1 MFAKRISSVG
11 LIVSATLLFTLRL
24 SAQPQPP
31 EASADAV
38 FVVGHGAA
46 VMPLRGAVDII
57 AGEGS
62 IIGEVIADK
71 PYSAESITES
81 TQILGDG
88 NRITHTNRA
97 RLYRDSRG
105 RTRREHLLDGIGAW
119 QTAGDPVSMVMIN
132 DPVKDTSYFL
142 DPQAQTAREIKPFR
156 METMPLPPEGVPPQ
170 GANVAVH
177 RWISAAPA
185 DAGAAIETESYAD
198 DFQVDVGAEIGALTL
213 PPMAVTRAMPSPPMV
228 FGRFGSFPASAP
240 EATTEDLGEQ
250 VLEGVLAHGTRHT
263 QTIAAGAIGNELPI
277 EIVHEQWYSK
287 DIEAMVL
294 RRNFDPRFG
303 ETTYRLI
310 NVDRSEPSPELF
322 AIPQEYE
329 LQSEPNADV
338 RARRL
343 TGGPVSGVA
352 GQRVERRM
360 FLVRPDAQRTQGAS
374 SASE

>member
-1 MFAKRISSVG
+1 
-11 LIVSATLLFTLRL
+11 
-24 SAQPQPP
+24 
-31 EASADAV
+31 
-38 FVVGHGAA
+38 
-46 VMPLRGAVDII
+46 
-57 AGEGS
+57 
-62 IIGEVIADK
+62 
-71 PYSAESITES
+71 
-81 TQILGDG
+81 
-88 NRITHTNRA
+88 
-97 RLYRDSRG
+97 
-105 RTRREHLLDGIGAW
+105 
-119 QTAGDPVSMVMIN
+119 
-132 DPVKDTSYFL
+132 
-142 DPQAQTAREIKPFR
+142 
-156 METMPLPPEGVPPQ
+156 
-170 GANVAVH
+170 
-177 RWISAAPA
+177 
-185 DAGAAIETESYAD
+185 
-198 DFQVDVGAEIGALTL
+198 
-213 PPMAVTRAMPSPPMV
+213 MV

-240 EATTEDLGEQ
+240 EATIEDLGEQ
-250 VLEGVLAHGTRHT
+250 VLEGVLARGTRHT